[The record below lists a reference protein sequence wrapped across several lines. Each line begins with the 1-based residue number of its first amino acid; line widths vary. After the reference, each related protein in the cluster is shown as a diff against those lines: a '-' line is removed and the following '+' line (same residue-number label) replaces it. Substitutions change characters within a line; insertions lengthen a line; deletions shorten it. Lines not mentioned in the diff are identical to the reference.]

1 MLRLTLCQR
10 NKSRGIKVWY
20 ARIYDTETKRVRYE
34 SLGTTRKSEAFE
46 LMTAKKAAGE
56 FSAAG
61 DAPTLG
67 QAFKEYLAAIKAEG
81 SGRGTLEC
89 AEIAT
94 KGLESLL
101 TCKVTE
107 LDKKRLLDAFN
118 ARNGGLK
125 ASTYNTKAAYVKA
138 AVNRCLEI
146 HGIEIRN
153 PAEIIKARKRV
164 NAERDFWT
172 PEQVD
177 RILDRAPDRAHRLLW
192 AFMAFAG
199 LRIHEAL
206 KTTPADIRDGFLC
219 VTGKGGKFAKVPVS
233 SRLRSEL
240 DRAGWKWDFLGTVWP
255 RKALE
260 KAAAAAI
267 PEGFP
272 GKANNHRFRHSF
284 ASNLIRGGANP
295 KAVQRLMRHS
305 NIQTTLAIYS
315 HVLQDDLSGELEK
328 MFGDRLT
335 KRTE

>member
-1 MLRLTLCQR
+1 MLRLSLCQR

-34 SLGTTRKSEAFE
+34 SLGTSRKAEAFE

-67 QAFKEYLAAIKAEG
+67 QAFKEYLAAIKA
-81 SGRGTLEC
+81 RGASAQTMEC
-89 AEIAT
+89 AEYAFT
-94 KGLESLL
+94 ALESLRP
-101 TCKVTE
+101 CKVTE

-125 ASTYNTKAAYVKA
+125 ASTYNTKAAYVKSA
-138 AVNRCLEI
+138 IKSCIEAHSL
-146 HGIEIRN
+146 EIRN
-153 PAEIIKARKRV
+153 PAEILKARKRV

-177 RILDRAPDRAHRLLW
+177 RILDRAPDRARRLLW

-206 KTTPADIRDGFLC
+206 KTTPADIRDGFLF

-240 DRAGWKWDFLGTVWP
+240 DRAGWKWDFSGLNRTLYAV
-255 RKALE
+255 E
-260 KAAAAAI
+260 KAAREAI

-328 MFGDRLT
+328 MFAER
-335 KRTE
+335 